1 MTHNTNM
8 KHLTYICDCHVSLGK
23 ACQTTVFTE
32 WWDIPSYKERDKERV
47 CVYACL
53 SLRVNE
59 SVSCEVVSYWACE
72 CVMHA
77 WLDDNTVLHILEYNI
92 SHTLYVISQI
102 CMFAHSSLP
111 ADKHKVS
118 DTYMYMCIHA

>member
-32 WWDIPSYKERDKERV
+32 WWDIPSYKERDRERV

-77 WLDDNTVLHILEYNI
+77 CSLSYHFLHKYIIVN
-92 SHTLYVISQI
+92 
-102 CMFAHSSLP
+102 
-111 ADKHKVS
+111 KVVN
-118 DTYMYMCIHA
+118 AW